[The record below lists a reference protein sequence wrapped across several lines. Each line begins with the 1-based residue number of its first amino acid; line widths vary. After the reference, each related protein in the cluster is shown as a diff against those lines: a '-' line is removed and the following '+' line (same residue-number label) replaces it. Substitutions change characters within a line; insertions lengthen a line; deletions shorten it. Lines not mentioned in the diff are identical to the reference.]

1 MKTKGVRMHGKD
13 DVRFE
18 EFGLPDM
25 TENDIVCKV
34 ICDSICMST
43 YKAIK
48 QGTAHRAIPDDIAEN
63 PSIMGHEFC
72 CEIYKVGKKWQGKYH
87 EGDKCLIKL
96 GLDGKSNVAGYG
108 CTFCGGNSQFIYIP
122 DSVIEADCIIPYDKN
137 AAAFYGSV
145 SEPMACIIS
154 GYHSCFHSE
163 YGVYHHEMGTKK
175 GGNLALLAS
184 CGPMGFGAIDY
195 ALHCDRAPKLLVVT
209 DINDERIAR
218 AASIYTVEHAA
229 ELGIELHYVNTAK
242 EENGGTDKLMELSG
256 GKGYDDVI
264 VFAPV
269 SAVLEQGHA
278 IMGDNGCMNF
288 FAGPID
294 HNFSA
299 NINFHKVHYRR
310 VNIFGTSGSNDDDMQ
325 EALDM
330 SFAGEINPAAM
341 ITHVGGLDS
350 AADTLLNYP
359 KIPGGKKMVYA
370 QISMPMTAISDFA
383 ELGKNDKLYKELAE
397 ICAKHNN
404 LWNKE
409 AEDYLLANAKPI

>member
-18 EFGLPDM
+18 EFDLPDM

-209 DINDERIAR
+209 DIND
-218 AASIYTVEHAA
+218 
-229 ELGIELHYVNTAK
+229 
-242 EENGGTDKLMELSG
+242 
-256 GKGYDDVI
+256 
-264 VFAPV
+264 
-269 SAVLEQGHA
+269 
-278 IMGDNGCMNF
+278 
-288 FAGPID
+288 
-294 HNFSA
+294 
-299 NINFHKVHYRR
+299 
-310 VNIFGTSGSNDDDMQ
+310 
-325 EALDM
+325 
-330 SFAGEINPAAM
+330 
-341 ITHVGGLDS
+341 
-350 AADTLLNYP
+350 
-359 KIPGGKKMVYA
+359 
-370 QISMPMTAISDFA
+370 
-383 ELGKNDKLYKELAE
+383 
-397 ICAKHNN
+397 
-404 LWNKE
+404 
-409 AEDYLLANAKPI
+409 

>member
-18 EFGLPDM
+18 EFDLPDM

-34 ICDSICMST
+34 ICDSVCMST

-48 QGTAHRAIPDDIAEN
+48 QGTEHRAIPDDIAEN

-72 CEIYKVGKKWQGKYH
+72 CEIYKVGKKWQDKYNV
-87 EGDKCLIKL
+87 GDKCLIKL

-108 CTFCGGNSQFIYIP
+108 CTFCGGNSQFVYVP

-154 GYHSCFHSE
+154 GYHSCFHSD
-163 YGVYHHEMGTKK
+163 YAVYHHEMGTKK

-218 AASIYTVEHAA
+218 ASSIYTVEHAK

-242 EENGGTDKLMELSG
+242 EANGGTEKLMELSG

-269 SAVLEQGHA
+269 AAVLEQGHE
-278 IMGDNGCMNF
+278 IMGENGCMNF
-288 FAGPID
+288 FAGPINHD
-294 HNFSA
+294 FSA
-299 NINFHKVHYRR
+299 NINFHKVHYKR

-330 SFAGEINPAAM
+330 SFAGTINPAAM

-350 AADTLLNYP
+350 GADTLLNYP

-370 QISMPMTAISDFA
+370 QISMPMTAIADFA
-383 ELGKNDKLYKELAE
+383 ELGKSDPFYKDLAD

-404 LWNKE
+404 LWSKE
-409 AEDYLLANAKPI
+409 AEDYLLANAKAI

>member
-1 MKTKGVRMHGKD
+1 M
-13 DVRFE
+13 
-18 EFGLPDM
+18 
-25 TENDIVCKV
+25 
-34 ICDSICMST
+34 
-43 YKAIK
+43 
-48 QGTAHRAIPDDIAEN
+48 
-63 PSIMGHEFC
+63 
-72 CEIYKVGKKWQGKYH
+72 
-87 EGDKCLIKL
+87 
-96 GLDGKSNVAGYG
+96 DGKSNVAGYG
-108 CTFCGGNSQFIYIP
+108 CTFCGGNSQFVYVP

-154 GYHSCFHSE
+154 GYHSCFHSD
-163 YGVYHHEMGTKK
+163 YAVYHHEMGTKK

-218 AASIYTVEHAA
+218 ASSIYTVEHAK

-242 EENGGTDKLMELSG
+242 EENGGTEKLMELSG
-256 GKGYDDVI
+256 GQGYDDVI

-269 SAVLEQGHA
+269 SAVLEQGHE
-278 IMGDNGCMNF
+278 IMGENGCMNF
-288 FAGPID
+288 FAGPINHD
-294 HNFSA
+294 FSA
-299 NINFHKVHYRR
+299 NINFHKVHYKR

-330 SFAGEINPAAM
+330 SFAGTINPAAM

-350 AADTLLNYP
+350 GADTLLNYP

-370 QISMPMTAISDFA
+370 QISMPMTAIADFA
-383 ELGKNDKLYKELAE
+383 ELGKSDPFYKDLAD

-404 LWNKE
+404 LWSKE
-409 AEDYLLANAKPI
+409 AEDYLLANAKAI

>member
-18 EFGLPDM
+18 EFDLPDM

-34 ICDSICMST
+34 ICDSVCMST

-48 QGTAHRAIPDDIAEN
+48 QGTEHRAIPDDIAEN

-72 CEIYKVGKKWQGKYH
+72 CEIYKVGKKWQDKYNV
-87 EGDKCLIKL
+87 GDKCLIKL

-108 CTFCGGNSQFIYIP
+108 CTFCGGNSQFVYVP

-154 GYHSCFHSE
+154 GYHSCFHSD
-163 YGVYHHEMGTKK
+163 YAVYHHEMGTKK

-218 AASIYTVEHAA
+218 ASSIYTVEHAK

-242 EENGGTDKLMELSG
+242 EANGGTEKLMELSG
-256 GKGYDDVI
+256 GQGYDDVI

-269 SAVLEQGHA
+269 SAVLEQGHE
-278 IMGDNGCMNF
+278 IMGENGCMNF
-288 FAGPID
+288 FAGPINHD
-294 HNFSA
+294 FSA
-299 NINFHKVHYRR
+299 NINFHKVHYKR

-330 SFAGEINPAAM
+330 SFAGTINPAAM

-350 AADTLLNYP
+350 GADTLLNYP

-370 QISMPMTAISDFA
+370 QISMPMTAIADFA
-383 ELGKNDKLYKELAE
+383 ELGKSDPFYKDLAD

-404 LWNKE
+404 LWSKE
-409 AEDYLLANAKPI
+409 AEDYLLANAKAI